1 VLQQLT
7 LDLLVRL
14 VVMVVVMMMMTMV
27 VVVVGARSALSGVRY
42 TLIQCADYIALQLQV
57 ETTDYAQ
64 QGTVHALSR
73 SPSPA
78 LHTATGPTT
87 LLEH

>member
-27 VVVVGARSALSGVRY
+27 VVVVGARSALSGAR
-42 TLIQCADYIALQLQV
+42 
-57 ETTDYAQ
+57 
-64 QGTVHALSR
+64 
-73 SPSPA
+73 
-78 LHTATGPTT
+78 
-87 LLEH
+87 

>member
-27 VVVVGARSALSGVRY
+27 VVVVGARSALSGVR
-42 TLIQCADYIALQLQV
+42 
-57 ETTDYAQ
+57 
-64 QGTVHALSR
+64 
-73 SPSPA
+73 
-78 LHTATGPTT
+78 
-87 LLEH
+87 